1 MSSGFCYFFDR
12 GKRSFLTS
20 SERSRRRA
28 ITRTARGGS
37 PLSSGFCYFF
47 DRGKR
52 SFLTSSER
60 SRRRAI
66 TRTAR
71 GGSPLSSGFFA
82 PAVFTRH
89 KFRTRDRQQVTSAR
103 VRTHYYLRQYRTKI
117 VPQMRRGVP
126 PVRAR
131 TGQFAG
137 FAPLRSALHS
147 YRTFVTRG
155 LYFID
160 RCGRSASGVDRR
172 KDRIQ

>member
-1 MSSGFCYFFDR
+1 M
-12 GKRSFLTS
+12 
-20 SERSRRRA
+20 
-28 ITRTARGGS
+28 
-37 PLSSGFCYFF
+37 SSGFCYFF

-147 YRTFVTRG
+147 NRTFITRG
-155 LYFID
+155 RYLLTGAVLLNVE
-160 RCGRSASGVDRR
+160 CENE
-172 KDRIQ
+172 